1 MTNIQIVIICEKI
14 IKMQTFK
21 LSKENQEL
29 IDNAIKA
36 KIKLEN
42 LIEKYGIRFVLD
54 LLKDTQKDELSVY
67 LSYPRTKNKN
77 KEKFQ
82 EKYEKELLDAGFTF
96 HEFPEDFIDEDTGEI
111 ISIERKNIYCIKLK

>member
-1 MTNIQIVIICEKI
+1 
-14 IKMQTFK
+14 MQTFK

-77 KEKFQ
+77 KQKFQ
-82 EKYEKELLDAGFTF
+82 ETYEQELLAAGFKF
-96 HEFPEDFIDEDTGEI
+96 HEFPEDFVDEDTGQVV
-111 ISIERKNIYCIKLK
+111 SIDRKNIYCIKL